1 MELLLLFGFLLK
13 VCLISSSNFECD
25 ELEKEMVYKNAVN
38 IYIIHS
44 FRVTNN
50 NIYDTNISS
59 SIMFPVNRT
68 SYELPKIY
76 EHLNGS
82 STNYSFSFNDSY
94 YFGMFAVDGNKKPLS
109 SKFEE
114 ACGIEEQMERFVIV
128 LRVDE
133 PKYSILLYGCNVV
146 TGNNV
151 IIAIYESKTDRVIIQ
166 ELVKIDLTPEKHLF
180 NLVVGE
186 NAGSCLCN
194 SSRKSAADCFKRYF
208 PSTSKVSVV
217 NNMFYI
223 YVGITFV
230 MIIIVYVI
238 HRATASSDENR
249 D

>member
-1 MELLLLFGFLLK
+1 MFLK

-25 ELEKEMVYKNAVN
+25 ELEKEMVFKNAVN

-50 NIYDTNISS
+50 NIYDNDINT

-76 EHLNGS
+76 EHVNGS
-82 STNYSFSFNDSY
+82 SANYSFSFNDSY
-94 YFGMFAVDGNKKPLS
+94 YFGMFAVDGNKMPLS
-109 SKFEE
+109 PKFEE
-114 ACGIEEQMERFVIV
+114 ACGIEEQMERFVVAI
-128 LRVDE
+128 RVEE
-133 PKYSILLYGCNVV
+133 PKYSILLYGCNIV
-146 TGNNV
+146 TGNNI
-151 IIAIYESKTDRVIIQ
+151 IIAIYESKTDKVTIQ
-166 ELVKIDLTPEKHLF
+166 ELVKIDLTPIKHLF
-180 NLVVGE
+180 KLVVGD

-194 SSRKSAADCFKRYF
+194 SSRQSATDCFHHNF
-208 PSTSKVSVV
+208 QSTDKVSIV

-238 HRATASSDENR
+238 HRATASSDENH